1 MAASSNPLTP
11 SNSDLSVQ
19 LLDKIF
25 GAGWQSFSGNP
36 SGFFQ
41 TILGVYDSALFA
53 VVAVIGV
60 YALMMGLA
68 EAAHD
73 GVPLGRRYSKWMP
86 FRIITA
92 GAFMAPVANGIS
104 VVQAVFLWVS
114 GMGIG
119 LADNVW
125 NVGTQYLIKSGP
137 AIVYSTDTGTEVAKD
152 ALQALVCQAWVNNNY
167 YYLSQGKQTD
177 LSGNPL
183 ASPPSNWIQENPTST
198 TFTITNPAST
208 GYGSYFGAPPGGS
221 VTTSVTEGVSF
232 DGSAGT
238 GIPVSACGAFTYS
251 YDSSTPGSSLMS
263 AAQASALKNMLS
275 TLAPL
280 ANKIVGTP
288 SSSGTPATGAP
299 TLPDPAPLFQA
310 VNAYQ
315 TAVGKAAAAVASQG
329 SNATALNQWQ
339 ATAQQA
345 GWLSAASFYYSFAH
359 QNQRLSALVSKK
371 WQYTGP
377 AIDSFAEIPGIG
389 NFSLKNALSSTAG
402 YTKILDQVGNFA
414 GNPPTPAAMATA
426 SGTVSTGSSMW
437 AKFLNLI
444 SSPFISLVNAYSVMT
459 TENGDPLLTMQAY
472 GNNIIDAAEAI
483 AIATTATAAATGA
496 VKSGV
501 NGLSHIPLVG
511 GIIGGVGGVFA
522 GASNEALKSVLPLIY
537 AVIFTLIVFGAGLA
551 YLSPMLP
558 FIFFNWGVLLWTL
571 ILLEGLIA
579 IPLWGI
585 AHAQPEGEGFISGEA
600 KAGYLKVLDVL
611 IRPSLLILGFFMVFE
626 LSDAL
631 MFLIN
636 NGYGAMI
643 SGLTAGSLT
652 GVVGMLSLLLGLNI
666 LIIGGMSKLFHFS
679 FVSLPGQ
686 VLSWVGAHASHG
698 DLSSFP
704 PDDKSASA
712 GMSGGAKT
720 VATAAS
726 GAAVGMAVEGG
737 TGSGAPGRGKASGGG
752 ILNDPAMDQGGG
764 EGGGGYQGIQ
774 PNTLTRAQDA
784 AAARLHMGQ
793 EGMSAPAQNQG
804 GGDSYKGVGGGED
817 GSSRL
822 NMPASS
828 GYKPVSK
835 DDNSGHYL

>member
-1 MAASSNPLTP
+1 MAASNPLTP

-25 GAGWQSFSGNP
+25 GAGWQSFGGNP

-41 TILGVYDSALFA
+41 SIIGVFDSALFA
-53 VVAVIGV
+53 VVAVIAL
-60 YALMMGLA
+60 YSLMMGIT

-73 GVPLGRRYSKWMP
+73 GVPLGKRYSRWMP
-86 FRIITA
+86 FRIVAA
-92 GAFMAPVANGIS
+92 GAFLAPVSNGIS
-104 VVQAVFLWVS
+104 IVQAVFLWIA

-119 LADNVW
+119 LADQVW
-125 NVGTQYLIKSGP
+125 DAGTQYLVKSGP
-137 AIVYSTDTGTEVAKD
+137 AVVYSMDTGTTLAKD
-152 ALQALVCQAWVNNNY
+152 ALQSLVCQAWVNNNY
-167 YYLSQGKQTD
+167 YYIAQGKQTD
-177 LSGNPL
+177 LNGNPL
-183 ASPPSNWIQENPTST
+183 AAPPSNWITETST
-198 TFTITNPAST
+198 SGTFTITNPNST
-208 GYGSYFGAPPGGS
+208 GYGSYFGASPGGS
-221 VTTSVTEGVSF
+221 VTQQVTEGISF
-232 DGSAGT
+232 DGSTGT
-238 GIPVSACGAFTYS
+238 GLPPQACGAFTYG
-251 YDSSTPGSSLMS
+251 YDSGTPGSSLMS
-263 AAQASALKNMLS
+263 SAQAAALKQMLS

-280 ANKIVGTP
+280 ANAIVGTP
-288 SSSGTPATGAP
+288 TASGTPASGAP
-299 TLPDPAPLFQA
+299 TMPDPAPLFKA
-310 VNAYQ
+310 VNDYQ
-315 TAVGKAAAAVASQG
+315 TAVAKAAASVASQG

-339 ATAQQA
+339 ATAQQS
-345 GWLSAASFYYSFAH
+345 GWLAAGSFFYSFSH

-377 AIDSFAEIPGIG
+377 AVDSFAEIPGNG
-389 NFSLKNALSSTAG
+389 TFSLKNALSSTAG
-402 YTKILDQVGNFA
+402 YTKILDQAGNFA
-414 GNPPTPAAMATA
+414 GNPPTAAQMTTA

-437 AKFLNLI
+437 AKFLNLV
-444 SSPFISLVNAYSVMT
+444 SSPFTALVSSYSTMT
-459 TENGDPLLTMQAY
+459 TENGDPLLTLQSY
-472 GNNIIDAAEAI
+472 GNSVIDAGEAIAAGVTVAAAEAG
-483 AIATTATAAATGA
+483 AIRGG
-496 VKSGV
+496 SR
-501 NGLSHIPLVG
+501 GLSHLPL
-511 GIIGGVGGVFA
+511 IGGAIGAVGQAFA
-522 GASNEALKSVLPLIY
+522 GASDSALKAVLPLIY

-551 YLSPMLP
+551 YLTPMLP

-579 IPLWGI
+579 VPLWGI
-585 AHAQPEGEGFISGEA
+585 AHANPEGEGFISAEA
-600 KAGYLKVLDVL
+600 KAGYLKILDVL

-652 GVVGMLSLLLGLNI
+652 GIVGMLALLFGLNI
-666 LIIGGMSKLFHFS
+666 LMIGGMGKLFHFA

-686 VLSWVGAHASHG
+686 VLAWVGAHASHS
-698 DLSSFP
+698 DPASYP
-704 PDDKSASA
+704 PDDKAASS

-726 GAAVGMAVEGG
+726 GGAVGMAVGAETAGG
-737 TGSGAPGRGKASGGG
+737 SGRGKASGGG

-784 AAARLHMGQ
+784 AAASLYMGQ
-793 EGMSAPAQNQG
+793 EGSSAPAQSQG

-817 GSSRL
+817 GASRL
-822 NMPASS
+822 NMPESS
-828 GYKPVSK
+828 EYKPISK